1 MLVSVLFGSFG
12 DFLGPRILQSLL
24 PRGLEGAEDLGL
36 DSL

>member
-12 DFLGPRILQSLL
+12 DFPGLRILQSLL
-24 PRGLEGAEDLGL
+24 PRGLEGDLGL